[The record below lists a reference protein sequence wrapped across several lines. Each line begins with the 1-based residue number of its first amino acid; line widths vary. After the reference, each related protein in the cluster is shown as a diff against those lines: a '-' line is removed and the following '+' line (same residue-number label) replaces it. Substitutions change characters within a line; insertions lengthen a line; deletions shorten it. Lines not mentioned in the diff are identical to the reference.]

1 MSYEP
6 RRPHLMALGWT
17 TLFVLLLCLPMFAGK
32 FLIGPDSDQ
41 FIGGYAFRK
50 FAAEYMRLHHAIPQ
64 WDPYIFGGLPFVAAT
79 HGDTFHPVVLLRLVL
94 PTDTAMNASF
104 FIHLVLAGFLTYV
117 FLRGLGLPWVASVAG
132 GVAYQLT
139 GQIASL
145 VNSGHDG
152 KIIVSSLLPLA
163 LWGLTRWMREGRIT
177 GAGTLAA
184 AVGLAILSPQLQ
196 TAYYLL
202 LASGLFALYL
212 ALWDDQRPSRRIAIQ
227 RLAVALGAVL
237 LGSAIAAV
245 QVLPFL
251 QYVPYSP
258 RADAGASTG
267 WVHATSWSMPPEELL
282 NTLLPQF
289 SGLRDMYSG
298 RNFFKHHSEYL
309 GVCTLILAGIG
320 LTQTTR
326 RRMRWA
332 FVALAVFFLSIAL
345 AGATPLFRL
354 WYALLPMIAKARAHS
369 MAFYLVSFAV
379 AVWAAFGVETIL
391 RRDVKIRSLL
401 GWAVALGVLLLL
413 GVGGVLSNLA
423 RGFADPA
430 KMGAI
435 AANREALQLG
445 ALRVAV
451 FGAAMLG
458 LLWAWGKGKVPGAA
472 FAALLIALIG
482 VDLASIDRQFFV
494 FSPPAKELYP
504 TDAITERL
512 AATPKPYRVFD
523 LPSPP
528 TYDGSNLMR
537 YSVPQVLGYHSF
549 QIRYYDELLGGK
561 NQWRYLMSNLTLWR
575 LIGIRYVI
583 APDTIQIP
591 GYHRVLGPVRAA
603 TGRSAYLYE
612 ADVPPPYARV
622 VSGALKVDSA
632 ILVPTLL
639 DPRMDIDRVV
649 LFDHSQPVTPAPLTA
664 MPAASPVR
672 ATVTAW
678 EEGRMTVDLA
688 PAPTEPSYVVIA
700 ENWYLDWR
708 ARVDGAATPV
718 LRGDEALI
726 TVQVPAGAR
735 RVELVYQSARYRT
748 GRLIS
753 ILASLV
759 VAGLL
764 VGPPVQRRLR
774 RRA

>member
-117 FLRGLGLPWVASVAG
+117 FLRGLGLPWVAAVAG

-212 ALWDDQRPSRRIAIQ
+212 ALWDDQRPSRRLAIQ

-237 LGSAIAAV
+237 LGTAIAAV

-258 RADAGASTG
+258 RAAAGESTG
-267 WVHATSWSMPPEELL
+267 WAHATSWSMPPEELL

-289 SGLRDMYSG
+289 SGLRDLYSG

-332 FVALAVFFLSIAL
+332 FVGLAILFLSIAL

-430 KMGAI
+430 KMAAI
-435 AANREALQLG
+435 GANREALQLG

-537 YSVPQVLGYHSF
+537 YAVPQVLGYHSF

-612 ADVPPPYARV
+612 ADVTPPYARV
-622 VSGALKVDSA
+622 LSGALKVDSA

-649 LFDHSQPVTPAPLTA
+649 LFDHSQPVTPAPLAA

-688 PAPTEPSYVVIA
+688 PVPTEPSYVVIA

-753 ILASLV
+753 ILASLIV
-759 VAGLL
+759 VGLL